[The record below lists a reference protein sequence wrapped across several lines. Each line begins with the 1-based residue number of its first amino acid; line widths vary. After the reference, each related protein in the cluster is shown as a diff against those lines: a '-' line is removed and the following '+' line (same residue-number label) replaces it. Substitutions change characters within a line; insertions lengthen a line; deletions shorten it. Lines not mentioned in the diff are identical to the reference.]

1 QSADKLELAQLNL
14 FAGQRALSSVAYE
27 PALRYANIGIDLL
40 GDTAWQARYD
50 LALALHELAAEV
62 AYLCGNFELMN
73 QLIDDV
79 LQHAKTLLDKVKVY
93 DVKIQS
99 CGAQNNLQEAIDTAL
114 SVLKLLDVHFPE
126 SSTQADIQSAL
137 EETFALWCG
146 KSPASLIELPKMT
159 AAEPL
164 AAIQLLSVI
173 LPFAYQIAPNL
184 FILITLKQVDLSL
197 KYGNTGFSSDA
208 YACYGFILCSIV
220 GNIEAGFQFG
230 ELSLALLSDLPAQ
243 QMRAKPL
250 YVVNAIVNHWKQSIH
265 ATLDPLLNSY
275 TIALETGDLPV
286 AGWAAYM
293 YGYHSYFVGQALG
306 ELISQL
312 TAYSEQLHRIQQEPL
327 KLMNDICCQAAFN
340 LVYETETP
348 SKLSGNYYDEEALL
362 PQHQKTNNYTLIFK
376 CYLQKLILSY
386 LFGNPSEA
394 VGNANM
400 AEQYL
405 DGVIGYLDIPLFYF
419 YASLAL
425 LATLPDGNTE
435 KVNSIQER
443 VAVNQQKMEY
453 WATHAPMNY
462 LQKFHLV
469 EAERCQVLGQRYE
482 AMELYDRA
490 ISGAKTNG
498 YIQEEA
504 LANELAAKF
513 YLDWGKEK
521 VAAGYMQ
528 EAYYC
533 YARWG
538 AKAKIE
544 DLATRYPQLLTPIL
558 QRAQIAE
565 LSPLTTSVNTLVS
578 LHQTISSTST
588 SISNLLD
595 LGTVLKAAQALYSEI
610 HLDKLLAAIMKVIVE
625 NSGADKA
632 ALFLDRD
639 GELEVVIKYLDNA
652 IGYFSPKPV
661 DECKYFPTAVVHYV
675 ERTLETL
682 INDAKTHPSI
692 VSDSYFIQHQPQ
704 SLLCTPILNQG
715 KLIGVLYLENSLT
728 SGAFTSSRVELLKFL
743 CSQAAISLENARLY
757 QQSQTY
763 AQQLEQSVEK
773 LQFSEARY
781 RYLATA
787 TSQIIWLASP
797 EGENLDTV
805 HWMAYTGQTEAEVKG
820 TGWLNAL
827 HPDDI
832 EHTTQ
837 VWLQA
842 VETKTLYETEYRIRG
857 ADGIYRYF
865 AVRGVPLLAEDGSVK
880 EWIGTCN
887 DIDARRRA
895 EDQLRLKSQQLEQTL
910 KELQTMQLQL
920 VQNEKMSALGN
931 LVAGVA
937 HEINNPVGFLK
948 GNISPALDYIKD
960 LFGLIDLYQEK
971 YPEPDADIE
980 DEIETID
987 LEFVR
992 EDLPKLVGSMQEGV
1006 ERIANISTSLR
1017 TFSRADSDTPVAFN
1031 LHEGLDSTILI
1042 LKHRLKA
1049 NENRPAIKVI
1059 KKYGQIPNVECFA
1072 GQVNQVFMNILA
1084 NAIDA
1089 LEDSNIGRSFAEIQS
1104 LQNWIAITTEC
1115 VENKTAVCI
1124 RIKDNG
1130 TGMSEEVK
1138 QKIFDHLFTTKG
1150 VGKGTGL
1157 GLAIAHQI
1165 VTEKH
1170 NGLLEVNST
1179 LGGGSEFIITL
1190 PVKTNV

>member
-1 QSADKLELAQLNL
+1 
-14 FAGQRALSSVAYE
+14 
-27 PALRYANIGIDLL
+27 
-40 GDTAWQARYD
+40 
-50 LALALHELAAEV
+50 
-62 AYLCGNFELMN
+62 
-73 QLIDDV
+73 
-79 LQHAKTLLDKVKVY
+79 
-93 DVKIQS
+93 
-99 CGAQNNLQEAIDTAL
+99 
-114 SVLKLLDVHFPE
+114 
-126 SSTQADIQSAL
+126 
-137 EETFALWCG
+137 
-146 KSPASLIELPKMT
+146 
-159 AAEPL
+159 
-164 AAIQLLSVI
+164 
-173 LPFAYQIAPNL
+173 
-184 FILITLKQVDLSL
+184 
-197 KYGNTGFSSDA
+197 
-208 YACYGFILCSIV
+208 ILCSIV
-220 GNIEAGFQFG
+220 GDIEAGFQFG
-230 ELSLALLSDLPAQ
+230 ELSLALLSDLPSQ

-265 ATLDPLLNSY
+265 ATLDPLLKSY
-275 TIALETGDLPV
+275 NIALETGDLPV

-293 YGYHSYFVGQALG
+293 YGYHSYFVGQELG
-306 ELISQL
+306 ESILQL
-312 TAYSEQLHRIQQEPL
+312 TAYSEQLHRIQQEPI

-340 LVYETETP
+340 LVYKTETP
-348 SKLSGNYYDEEALL
+348 WKLSGNAYDEETLL

-386 LFGNPSEA
+386 LFGNASEA
-394 VGNANM
+394 VENANL

-405 DGVIGYLDIPLFYF
+405 DGVMGYLDIPLFYF

-425 LATLPDGNTE
+425 LATLPDANTG

-453 WATHAPMNY
+453 WATYAPMNY

-469 EAERCQVLGQRYE
+469 EAERCRVLGQRYE

-490 ISGAKTNG
+490 ISGAKEND
-498 YIQEEA
+498 YIQDEA

-513 YLDWGKEK
+513 YLNWGKEK

-544 DLATRYPQLLTPIL
+544 DLVTRYPQLLSPIL
-558 QRAQIAE
+558 QRSLQSDR
-565 LSPLTTSVNTLVS
+565 SPLATSVNTLVS
-578 LHQTISSTST
+578 LHQTITSTST

-595 LGTVLKAAQALYSEI
+595 IGTVLKAAQTLYSEI
-610 HLDKLLAAIMKVIVE
+610 HLDKLLATLMEVIVE

-632 ALFLDRD
+632 ALFLNRE

-652 IGYFSPKPV
+652 IQCLSPKPV
-661 DECKYFPTAVVHYV
+661 DECKHFPTRIIHYV
-675 ERTLETL
+675 ARTLETV
-682 INDAKTHPSI
+682 ITDAKSHPSI
-692 VSDSYFIQHQPQ
+692 LSDRYFIQHQPQ

-715 KLIGVLYLENSLT
+715 KLIGVLYLENSVT
-728 SGAFTSSRVELLKFL
+728 SGSFTSDRVELLKFL

-763 AQQLEQSVEK
+763 SQQLEQSFEK
-773 LQFSEARY
+773 LQISEARY

-805 HWMAYTGQTEAEVKG
+805 HWMAYTGQTEEEVKG
-820 TGWLNAL
+820 IGWLNAL
-827 HPDDI
+827 HPDDV
-832 EHTTQ
+832 EHTTK

-842 VETKTLYETEYRIRG
+842 VETKSFYETEYRIRG

-865 AVRGVPLLAEDGSVK
+865 AVRGVPILAENGSVK

-887 DIDARRRA
+887 DIDARKRA
-895 EDQLRLKSQQLEQTL
+895 EDQLRQKSQQLEQTL

-948 GNISPALDYIKD
+948 GNIQPALDYIKD

-971 YPEPDADIE
+971 YPQPDDAIE

-987 LEFVR
+987 LDFLR
-992 EDLPKLVGSMQEGV
+992 EDLPKLVSSMQEGV
-1006 ERIANISTSLR
+1006 DRIGNISTSLR
-1017 TFSRADSDTPVAFN
+1017 TFSRADSQTPVPFN

-1049 NENRPAIKVI
+1049 NENRPGIKVI
-1059 KKYGQIPNVECFA
+1059 KNYGQIPKVECFA
-1072 GQVNQVFMNILA
+1072 GQLNQVFMNILA

-1089 LEDSNIGRSFAEIQS
+1089 LEDANIGRSFAEIKA
-1104 LQNWIAITTEC
+1104 NPNTIEITTEC
-1115 VENKTAVCI
+1115 IENKTAVCVK
-1124 RIKDNG
+1124 IKDNG
-1130 TGMSEEVK
+1130 TGMSDEVK
-1138 QKIFDHLFTTKG
+1138 HKIFDHLFTTKG

-1170 NGLLEVNST
+1170 NGLLKVNST
-1179 LGGGSEFIITL
+1179 LGQGSQFIITL
-1190 PVKTNV
+1190 PVKTNM